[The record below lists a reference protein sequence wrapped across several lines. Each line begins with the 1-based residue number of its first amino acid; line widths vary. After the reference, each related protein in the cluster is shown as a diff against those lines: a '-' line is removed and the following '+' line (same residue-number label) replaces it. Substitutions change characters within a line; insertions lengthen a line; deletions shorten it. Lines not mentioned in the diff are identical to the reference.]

1 MCYVFTHSLENMCYV
16 FTRPLKKLIHFERS
30 LSDLKNISTK
40 IIKMNFKFSDS
51 DKITRIYDTKNT
63 RSHKWIFLKDDQHR
77 VWDEKQY
84 KGDAVFGGKNF
95 FELLAEMNMSKSRL
109 EKANC
114 TPTEMGMK
122 LYRGTTK
129 LIKKSKGQIINLELK
144 YPEILIDD
152 ERIWR
157 GRRPVLVDSEC
168 DSDESDES
176 DCECDH
182 CSSNNIMAIAE

>member
-1 MCYVFTHSLENMCYV
+1 M
-16 FTRPLKKLIHFERS
+16 
-30 LSDLKNISTK
+30 SDLYRPSKNT
-40 IIKMNFKFSDS
+40 KMNFKLSDS
-51 DKITRIYDTKNT
+51 NKFTRIYDINDS
-63 RSHKWIFLKDDQHR
+63 RSHKSFFLKDNQNH
-77 VWDEKQY
+77 VWHEKQY
-84 KGDAVFGGKNF
+84 KGDASFGGKNF

-114 TPTEMGMK
+114 SPTEMGMK

-157 GRRPVLVDSEC
+157 SRRPELIDKIPDD
-168 DSDESDES
+168 DSDSDS
-176 DCECDH
+176 DCDKT
-182 CSSNNIMAIAE
+182 

>member
-1 MCYVFTHSLENMCYV
+1 
-16 FTRPLKKLIHFERS
+16 
-30 LSDLKNISTK
+30 
-40 IIKMNFKFSDS
+40 MNFKFSDS
-51 DKITRIYDTKNT
+51 EKFTRIYDVKDP

-77 VWDEKQY
+77 VWEEKQY
-84 KGDAVFGGKNF
+84 KGDASFGGKNF

-114 TPTEMGMK
+114 SPTEIGMK

-157 GRRPVLVDSEC
+157 GRRPVLIDSC
-168 DSDESDES
+168 DSSASKESNDDSS
-176 DCECDH
+176 DCECDY
-182 CSSNNIMAIAE
+182 CAGDK

>member
-1 MCYVFTHSLENMCYV
+1 MKTCVGKHVLCFYSRSLE
-16 FTRPLKKLIHFERS
+16 KLIHFERS
-30 LSDLKNISTK
+30 LSDIKN
-40 IIKMNFKFSDS
+40 IKMNFKFSDS
-51 DKITRIYDTKNT
+51 DKFTRIYDTKKT
-63 RSHKWIFLKDDQHR
+63 RSHKSFFLKDNQNR
-77 VWDEKQY
+77 VWIEKQY
-84 KGDAVFGGKNF
+84 KGDASFGGKNF

-114 TPTEMGMK
+114 SPTEMGMK

-157 GRRPVLVDSEC
+157 SRRPMLIDYC
-168 DSDESDES
+168 DDDNDDNDSD
-176 DCECDH
+176 DCECDY
-182 CSSNNIMAIAE
+182 CSGDK

>member
-1 MCYVFTHSLENMCYV
+1 MNFT
-16 FTRPLKKLIHFERS
+16 
-30 LSDLKNISTK
+30 LSDSH
-40 IIKMNFKFSDS
+40 
-51 DKITRIYDTKNT
+51 KITRIYDIEDS
-63 RSHKWIFLKDDQHR
+63 RSHKCFFLKDDQNR
-77 VWDEKQY
+77 VWSENQY
-84 KGDAVFGGKNF
+84 KGDASFGGKNF

-114 TPTEMGMK
+114 SPTEMGMK

-157 GRRPVLVDSEC
+157 SRRPALMEQIPE
-168 DSDESDES
+168 DEEDE
-176 DCECDH
+176 DDE
-182 CSSNNIMAIAE
+182 

>member
-1 MCYVFTHSLENMCYV
+1 MF
-16 FTRPLKKLIHFERS
+16 KL
-30 LSDLKNISTK
+30 
-40 IIKMNFKFSDS
+40 SDS
-51 DKITRIYDTKNT
+51 DKFTRIYNIKDP
-63 RSHKWIFLKDDQHR
+63 RSHRWIFLKDDQHH
-77 VWDEKQY
+77 VWHETQY
-84 KGDAVFGGKNF
+84 KGDASFGGKNF

-114 TPTEMGMK
+114 SPTEMGMK

-157 GRRPVLVDSEC
+157 GRRPVLVDLD
-168 DSDESDES
+168 DSDDSDDSDES

>member
-1 MCYVFTHSLENMCYV
+1 
-16 FTRPLKKLIHFERS
+16 
-30 LSDLKNISTK
+30 
-40 IIKMNFKFSDS
+40 MNFKLSDS
-51 DKITRIYDTKNT
+51 NKFTRIYDINDS
-63 RSHKWIFLKDDQHR
+63 RSHKSFFLKDNQNH
-77 VWDEKQY
+77 VWHEKQY
-84 KGDAVFGGKNF
+84 KGDASFGGKNF

-114 TPTEMGMK
+114 SPTEMGMK

-157 GRRPVLVDSEC
+157 SRRPELIDKIPDD
-168 DSDESDES
+168 DSDSNS
-176 DCECDH
+176 DCDKT
-182 CSSNNIMAIAE
+182 